1 MDAEI
6 VSWTFLDHASFSP
19 ASYAALTLRCL
30 KAMGWRLDHQ
40 DREHFVLL
48 HDRRRVVVRF
58 EWTDRDLECLAVHEV
73 ATAAQH
79 NSCQAACVITNGRFS
94 GAASAMAAEFGV
106 VALHCS
112 QLDLLTP
119 QRAPAPMIRPT
130 SRSDLPLAA

>member
-1 MDAEI
+1 MRWGMELRQRYKLSVSRPLRIIFRFSSFERALHAESQGIMDAEI

-30 KAMGWRLDHQ
+30 KAMGWRLDYQ

-73 ATAAQH
+73 ATAA
-79 NSCQAACVITNGRFS
+79 
-94 GAASAMAAEFGV
+94 
-106 VALHCS
+106 
-112 QLDLLTP
+112 
-119 QRAPAPMIRPT
+119 
-130 SRSDLPLAA
+130 